1 MRICSLLP
9 GATEIVHSLGLID
22 QIVAISDDCD
32 YPPEVRNKP
41 IISKSK
47 ISGKNYSSG
56 AIHRKIDDHRHSG
69 LSQYDLRES
78 ELQRVNPDLI
88 LTQELCEVCA
98 VPYAQVVKA
107 AKVLGDQV
115 KIVSLEPRTLSDVL
129 DNIRL
134 VGSLTGTDARSEVVV
149 RDLAKRIEYV
159 RSRARDVEIRPRVL
173 SIEWTDPLIA
183 GGHWVPEMVDIAGGI
198 DGILKPG
205 DWSVRLAWSQIVD
218 FDPEVIIVMPC
229 SHTLD
234 EASGELK
241 TLKEIEGWRR
251 LTAVRNGKVYAVE
264 ASSFFSRSGPRLVD
278 GLEIL
283 AEILHED
290 IFHGLAPDASYAK
303 IA

>member
-1 MRICSLLP
+1 VRICSLLP

-22 QIVAISDDCD
+22 QIVGISDDCD

-47 ISGKNYSSG
+47 ISAKNYSSG

-69 LSQYDLRES
+69 LGQYDLKES
-78 ELQRVNPDLI
+78 ELERVNPDLI

-98 VPYAQVVKA
+98 VPYSQVVKA
-107 AKVLGDQV
+107 AKILGDKV

-134 VGSLTGTDARSEVVV
+134 VGSLTGTEAKSEVVV
-149 RDLAKRIEYV
+149 RELAKRIQYV
-159 RSRARDVEIRPRVL
+159 KSRTLDVETRPRVL
-173 SIEWTDPLIA
+173 SVEWTDPLIA
-183 GGHWVPEMVDIAGGI
+183 GGHWVPEMVDLAGGL
-198 DGILKPG
+198 DGILKTG

-229 SHTLD
+229 SHNLD
-234 EASGELK
+234 EASREVK
-241 TLKEIEGWRR
+241 TLRKIDGWHR
-251 LTAVRNGKVYAVE
+251 LTAVRNGNVYAVE

-283 AEILHED
+283 AEILHGD
-290 IFHGLAPDASYAK
+290 IFHGLAPKDSYVK

>member
-32 YPPEVRNKP
+32 YPPEVRKKP
-41 IISKSK
+41 IVSKSK

-56 AIHRKIDDHRHSG
+56 EIHRKIDDHRHSG
-69 LSQYDLRES
+69 LSQYDLKES
-78 ELQRVNPDLI
+78 ELERVNPDLI
-88 LTQELCEVCA
+88 LTQKLCEVCA
-98 VPYAQVVKA
+98 VPYSQVINA
-107 AKVLGDQV
+107 AKVLGGQV

-134 VGSLTGTDARSEVVV
+134 VGNLTGTQARSEVVV
-149 RDLAKRIEYV
+149 KELAKRIEYV
-159 RSRARDVEIRPRVL
+159 KSRVRDVELRPRVL

-183 GGHWVPEMVDIAGGI
+183 GGHWVPEMVDLAGGL

-205 DWSVRLAWSQIVD
+205 DWSVRLAWSQIVE

-229 SHTLD
+229 SHNLV
-234 EASGELK
+234 EASREVK
-241 TLKEIEGWRR
+241 TLKNIEGWRS

-283 AEILHED
+283 AEILHDD
-290 IFHGLAPDASYAK
+290 IFHGLAHNGSYAK

>member
-9 GATEIVHSLGLID
+9 GATEIVHSLGLTD
-22 QIVAISDDCD
+22 QIVGISDDCD
-32 YPPEVRNKP
+32 YPPEVRKKP

-47 ISGKNYSSG
+47 ISAKNYSSG

-69 LSQYDLRES
+69 LGQYDLKES
-78 ELQRVNPDLI
+78 ELARVNPDLI

-98 VPYAQVVKA
+98 VPYSQVVKA
-107 AKVLGDQV
+107 AKILGDKV

-134 VGSLTGTDARSEVVV
+134 VGNLTGTDARSEVVV
-149 RDLAKRIEYV
+149 KALEKRIQHV
-159 RSRARDVEIRPRVL
+159 KSRTRDAESRPRVL

-183 GGHWVPEMVDIAGGI
+183 GGHWVPEMVDLAGGL

-229 SHTLD
+229 SHTL
-234 EASGELK
+234 EESSREVK
-241 TLKEIEGWRR
+241 TLKNIEEWHN
-251 LTAVRNGKVYAVE
+251 LAAVRNGRVYAVE

-290 IFHGLAPDASYAK
+290 IFQGLAPKDSYLNVA
-303 IA
+303 